1 MNASKIEVFGKQL
14 RDVLD
19 AADALLGAGAEK
31 AADIPEAA
39 QDGLRRAR
47 DHLHSAVEAVGGKA
61 KAVNRAVHEH
71 PWQAI
76 AATGLVA
83 FLLGLLVKRR

>member
-1 MNASKIEVFGKQL
+1 MHAKIEDFGKQL

-19 AADALLGAGAEK
+19 VADKLLDAGADK

-39 QDGLRRAR
+39 QEGLRRAR
-47 DHLHSAVEAVGGKA
+47 EHLCSAYEAMGGKA

-83 FLLGLLVKRR
+83 FLLGLLVRRR